1 MKSLLEVKD
10 LKTYFMIGRQEI
22 RAVDGVS
29 FSLDRNET
37 LAIVGESGSGKSVT
51 VLSIMRL
58 IKPPGK
64 IVSGEIVF
72 DNKNLLH
79 LAEKQMTML
88 RGNRISMVYQEPM
101 TSLNPVISVGEQIRE
116 AIAIHKSFSKKESKE
131 QAIELMNA
139 VSIPEARLR
148 YNELPAKFSGGMRQR
163 IMIAMA
169 IACNPD
175 ILIADEPTTALDVT
189 IQAEIMELL
198 RSMKNKL
205 SMSMLLITHDL
216 GIVAE
221 NADRVLVMYCGKVM
235 EEASVASLFRS
246 PMHPYT
252 VGLLQCIPSIDT
264 KADKLNSIP
273 GYVPH
278 PSRFP
283 KGCRFSSRCG
293 RAMVICSK
301 EMPELIEI
309 EEGHKVRCWLYVKG
323 GSHNE
328 NEV

>member
-1 MKSLLEVKD
+1 MSSLFEVKD
-10 LKTYFMIGRQEI
+10 LKTYFMIEKQEI
-22 RAVDGVS
+22 KAVDGVT
-29 FSLDRNET
+29 FSLERNET

-51 VLSIMRL
+51 ALSAMRL

-64 IVSGEIVF
+64 TVGGEIMF
-72 DNKNLLH
+72 GGTNLLH
-79 LAEKQMTML
+79 LTEKQMTMV

-116 AIAIHKSFSKKESKE
+116 VIVLHKKSSGRASKE
-131 QAIELMNA
+131 RAIELMNF

-163 IMIAMA
+163 IMIAMS

-205 SMSMLLITHDL
+205 KMSMLLITHDL

-221 NADRVLVMYCGKVM
+221 NADRVIVMYCGRIM
-235 EEASVASLFRS
+235 EETSVESLFRY

-252 VGLLQCIPSIDT
+252 VGLMNCIPSIDT
-264 KADKLNSIP
+264 KVSKLNAIP

-278 PSRFP
+278 PSRYP
-283 KGCRFSSRCG
+283 EGCRFSNRCG
-293 RAMVICSK
+293 RVMDICSK
-301 EMPELIEI
+301 EMPELIEM
-309 EEGHKVRCWLYVKG
+309 EEGHKVRCWLYARG
-323 GSHNE
+323 GG
-328 NEV
+328 V